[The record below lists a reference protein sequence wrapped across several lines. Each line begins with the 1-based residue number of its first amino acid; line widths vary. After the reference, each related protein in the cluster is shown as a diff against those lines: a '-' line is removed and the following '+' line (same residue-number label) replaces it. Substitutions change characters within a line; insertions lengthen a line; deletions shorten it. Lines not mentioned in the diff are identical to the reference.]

1 VPTRESIYF
10 HTHLD
15 IFYIEAAVHTK
26 RHMDAHLR
34 SLDDMPRLSIA
45 SDAKVAV
52 SDIAVGAKAHQ
63 GLVSDECVEH
73 AKSSAALQCPSTA
86 LTTLTFKDPALGG
99 LQSDSYVTL
108 GGLQET
114 RVLYES
120 NMVAEHGFE
129 KRRKDSVGCE
139 GSDGAGAVH
148 EPPVGKQKITEPPA
162 AICLTSIAAQITA
175 LDTKIDNLIHQLI
188 RAVPMERTL
197 KRSNAEISEEPIELE
212 KTWRGVRR
220 ADAASSKVMISG
232 RIKKWIDGYGF
243 AETRDGDTFVPLKSL
258 RFPKEG
264 IVGQTV
270 VMRIREDF
278 EQGPDRYRAVDTW
291 LEADW
296 IANQLEKRAEDASTD
311 ASAAAEVARK
321 KAVRSEKAVADA
333 FHVRE
338 LRKVLWPLT
347 PPGLDDKPFDPGA
360 SAARVDPWI
369 ASDPWGGGQ
378 TLPTDQIFIYARTK
392 DNLKKIWFALDEG
405 NIVSKDLDIDGK
417 LLPKGSRLK
426 KEGPLKYSKLEQLVV
441 KWRSQTLSRVTL
453 QFQAPRKEVIQAH
466 QEQVP
471 SVSMGSDMVSPATSD
486 SAKAAATASEPSV
499 SAISQSSVTGLLSS
513 SFAKTV
519 TVPNLAAVTISPT
532 TPPQRRTP
540 QQRLSPQTPSSA
552 IGLFMTETRRVT
564 SVSSQE
570 IVAAW
575 VELGSEGQK
584 PFQDKSKELW
594 EQYWAAAAK
603 IVADAKSEAGQQQM
617 AKERNAKN
625 KARLPDLDYYDQSS
639 DDAESTSDHRQ
650 DESGVMQVS
659 TKEVD
664 EFLKKHGIDDRAAQ
678 DLRECNTDVQTQVL
692 SCGDKVKGARNP
704 SAYMVGMVKRL
715 KTAEA
720 DASGDYGL
728 HKLRLVPWWKDND
741 AWWEEGDTWE
751 AEQTPLP
758 EDPENEQDWHE
769 GTGEQ
774 WPVEEDDNGET
785 EEKWPAEED
794 DNGEPEEK
802 WPAEEDDDG
811 ERQMWNEDRRERYA
825 EDEAWNE
832 NWQEEQ
838 AWGAEDGATGEL
850 HPNDPPY
857 EESVEDQA
865 VFYHGGEYSD
875 EVEEQYEEADDGDGW

>member
-1 VPTRESIYF
+1 MAY
-10 HTHLD
+10 L
-15 IFYIEAAVHTK
+15 
-26 RHMDAHLR
+26 
-34 SLDDMPRLSIA
+34 A
-45 SDAKVAV
+45 SSSSAEVAV
-52 SDIAVGAKAHQ
+52 SDIIAVEAYRKDVGSIDAKGVTSVADNEAVGDYRV
-63 GLVSDECVEH
+63 GTVERTEKH
-73 AKSSAALQCPSTA
+73 PVTVAASAALA
-86 LTTLTFKDPALGG
+86 FKDSASSQVGNTLF
-99 LQSDSYVTL
+99 VTPDHEHPQFDEVSEEQQITTVVY
-108 GGLQET
+108 G
-114 RVLYES
+114 S

-426 KEGPLKYSKLEQLVV
+426 KEGPLKYSKLEQLVA

-594 EQYWAAAAK
+594 EQYWAVAAKIKADAKNETEAQKQAEAK

-664 EFLKKHGIDDRAAQ
+664 EFLKKYGIDDRAAR

-704 SAYMVGMVKRL
+704 SAYMASMVKRL

-720 DASGDYGL
+720 DASGDYSL
-728 HKLRLVPWWKDND
+728 HRLRLQPWWA
-741 AWWEEGDTWE
+741 AWWEDGDTWE
-751 AEQTPLP
+751 QDWHEDTEEQAEQIPLP
-758 EDPENEQDWHE
+758 EDPENE
-769 GTGEQ
+769 
-774 WPVEEDDNGET
+774 WPVEEDDNGE
-785 EEKWPAEED
+785 
-794 DNGEPEEK
+794 
-802 WPAEEDDDG
+802 
-811 ERQMWNEDRRERYA
+811 RQTWSEDRRERYA

-832 NWQEEQ
+832 DWEEEQ
-838 AWGAEDGATGEL
+838 TWGAEDGATGEL
-850 HPNDPPY
+850 HPNNPPY

-865 VFYHGGEYSD
+865 VVYYGGEYSD

>member
-15 IFYIEAAVHTK
+15 IFYIEAAVHAK

-73 AKSSAALQCPSTA
+73 AKSSAALQCPSPA

-99 LQSDSYVTL
+99 LQSDNYVTL

-378 TLPTDQIFIYARTK
+378 AATAPFVLQQPDVVTTAPEVTTLPINQIFIYVRTK
-392 DNLKKIWFALDEG
+392 DNLRKILYTLDRG
-405 NIVSKDLDIDGK
+405 NIVRQDLDIDGE
-417 LLPKGSRLK
+417 LLSKGSRLM
-426 KEGPLKYSKLEQLVV
+426 KEGPLKNSKLEWLIPALA
-441 KWRSQTLSRVTL
+441 TCHPRVRL

-584 PFQDKSKELW
+584 PFQDKSKKLW
-594 EQYWAAAAK
+594 EQYAK
-603 IVADAKSEAGQQQM
+603 DI
-617 AKERNAKN
+617 
-625 KARLPDLDYYDQSS
+625 
-639 DDAESTSDHRQ
+639 
-650 DESGVMQVS
+650 
-659 TKEVD
+659 
-664 EFLKKHGIDDRAAQ
+664 
-678 DLRECNTDVQTQVL
+678 
-692 SCGDKVKGARNP
+692 
-704 SAYMVGMVKRL
+704 
-715 KTAEA
+715 
-720 DASGDYGL
+720 
-728 HKLRLVPWWKDND
+728 
-741 AWWEEGDTWE
+741 
-751 AEQTPLP
+751 
-758 EDPENEQDWHE
+758 
-769 GTGEQ
+769 
-774 WPVEEDDNGET
+774 
-785 EEKWPAEED
+785 
-794 DNGEPEEK
+794 
-802 WPAEEDDDG
+802 
-811 ERQMWNEDRRERYA
+811 
-825 EDEAWNE
+825 
-832 NWQEEQ
+832 
-838 AWGAEDGATGEL
+838 
-850 HPNDPPY
+850 
-857 EESVEDQA
+857 
-865 VFYHGGEYSD
+865 
-875 EVEEQYEEADDGDGW
+875 